1 MEAVYWTLLASRQAG
16 QGLWGRH
23 QRVNVFVHPPACPAT
38 DPTSL
43 QSC

>member
-1 MEAVYWTLLASRQAG
+1 MEAVYRTLLASCQAG

-23 QRVNVFVHPPACPAT
+23 QRVNVFISLPACPAT